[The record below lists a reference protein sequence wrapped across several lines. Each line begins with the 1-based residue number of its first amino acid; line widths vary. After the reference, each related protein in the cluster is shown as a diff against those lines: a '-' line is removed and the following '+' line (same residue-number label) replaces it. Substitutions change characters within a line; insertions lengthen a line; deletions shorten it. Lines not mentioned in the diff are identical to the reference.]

1 MSSSKIHETFK
12 RMFSH
17 AGVIGC
23 CVIDREASRVVH
35 ARGSKSIDE
44 NNFVAAVSSLLTKVN
59 NFNETALFYAP
70 RKEKDNNNNNNN
82 NNNNTQRI
90 VEEVKRIEEVD
101 GGADDDDD
109 ENENDD
115 DEDEGHRRR
124 TCAPPKCIRVR
135 FDRNELVIAPGD
147 DFALV
152 VVQECTKRC

>member
-82 NNNNTQRI
+82 NNNTQRS

-124 TCAPPKCIRVR
+124 TCAPP
-135 FDRNELVIAPGD
+135 
-147 DFALV
+147 
-152 VVQECTKRC
+152 

>member
-82 NNNNTQRI
+82 NNNNTQRS

-101 GGADDDDD
+101 GGADDD
-109 ENENDD
+109 
-115 DEDEGHRRR
+115 DEGHRRR

>member
-59 NFNETALFYAP
+59 NFDETAFFHAP
-70 RKEKDNNNNNNN
+70 RKEDNTTT
-82 NNNNTQRI
+82 TQRS
-90 VEEVKRIEEVD
+90 VEEDKRIEEVD
-101 GGADDDDD
+101 GGDDD
-109 ENENDD
+109 ESDD
-115 DEDEGHRRR
+115 DEGHRRR

-152 VVQECTKRC
+152 VVQECSKRC

>member
-82 NNNNTQRI
+82 NTQRS

-109 ENENDD
+109 
-115 DEDEGHRRR
+115 DEGHRRR

-152 VVQECTKRC
+152 VVQECAKRC

>member
-35 ARGSKSIDE
+35 ARGSKSIVE

-59 NFNETALFYAP
+59 NFDETAFFHAP
-70 RKEKDNNNNNNN
+70 RKEDNNNT
-82 NNNNTQRI
+82 TQRS
-90 VEEVKRIEEVD
+90 VEEDKRIEEVD
-101 GGADDDDD
+101 GGDDD
-109 ENENDD
+109 ESDD
-115 DEDEGHRRR
+115 DEGHRRR

-152 VVQECTKRC
+152 VVQECSKKC

>member
-59 NFNETALFYAP
+59 NLDETAFFYAP
-70 RKEKDNNNNNNN
+70 RKEKDNNNNNN
-82 NNNNTQRI
+82 TQRS
-90 VEEVKRIEEVD
+90 VEEDKRIEEVD
-101 GGADDDDD
+101 GGDDD
-109 ENENDD
+109 ENDD
-115 DEDEGHRRR
+115 DEGHRRR
-124 TCAPPKCIRVR
+124 TCVPPKCIRVR

-147 DFALV
+147 EFALV
-152 VVQECTKRC
+152 VVQECSKRC

>member
-44 NNFVAAVSSLLTKVN
+44 NNFVAAVSSLLTKIN
-59 NFNETALFYAP
+59 NFDETAFFYTP
-70 RKEKDNNNNNNN
+70 RKEED
-82 NNNNTQRI
+82 NTQRS
-90 VEEVKRIEEVD
+90 VEEDKRIEEVD
-101 GGADDDDD
+101 GGDDD
-109 ENENDD
+109 ESDD
-115 DEDEGHRRR
+115 DEGHRRR

>member
-35 ARGSKSIDE
+35 ARGSKSIVE

-59 NFNETALFYAP
+59 NFDETAFFHAP
-70 RKEKDNNNNNNN
+70 RKEDSNIT
-82 NNNNTQRI
+82 TQRS
-90 VEEVKRIEEVD
+90 VEEDKRIEEVD
-101 GGADDDDD
+101 GGDDD
-109 ENENDD
+109 ESDD
-115 DEDEGHRRR
+115 DEGHRRR